1 MTNFKAI
8 EEKWQNKWEEKEAF
22 KVKESIKEKYY
33 VLEMFPYP
41 SSSGLH
47 MGHALNY
54 SIGDIYAR
62 FKRMNGLNVIY
73 PMGFDSFGL
82 PAENAAIK
90 ANAHPKEF
98 TEEAIKNYIKQMKS
112 LGLSYDW
119 SRSLKTSDPEYYKW
133 DQWIFLQMFKKGLA
147 YKKEAPVNWCPSCF
161 TVLANEQAQ
170 TGRCERCDTKVQI
183 KILDQWFL
191 KTTKYADEL
200 YEGIHKLKDWPDAIK
215 KLQINWIGKSYGTEI
230 QFKINDEQWPI
241 FTTRPDTLYGV
252 TFLVISAQ
260 HPRLMELV
268 IDEQKLKVEKFVKNL
283 SSVSE
288 EDIEQLEKEGVFTGS
303 YAIHPLTNEKIPVY
317 AGNFVLA
324 SYGSGMVMA
333 VPAHDQ
339 RDFEFA
345 RKYKIPIKLVITPEN
360 KRINIKEIKGAYL
373 EPGVLINSD
382 KFDKLKSEKAK
393 EEITKY
399 LESKKIGKKQINYR
413 LKDWLISR
421 QRFWGTPIPIIHCE
435 QCGEVPVPE
444 KDLPVLLPEEVKL
457 KKGKNVLETYK
468 PFLETTCP
476 KCKGPAKRETDTMDT
491 FVNSSWYF
499 LRYCDPNNSEKIF
512 SKKKVDYWCPV
523 DTYIGGKEHACMHLI
538 YTRFYTK
545 FLRDIGLLSF
555 DEPAKTLFN
564 QGMLLGPD
572 GNKMSKSKGNVILPE
587 EVSKKYG
594 MDTARLFLVSVA
606 SPEKDIEWS
615 EKGIE
620 GSLRFITRV
629 LDKRIKFGKSS
640 PKIENKINKTIRDI
654 TQNIEEFK
662 YNIAVIQ
669 LRELFDS
676 IEKEISR
683 KDYESALKLLAPFCP
698 HIAEELWEKIG
709 KKGFISLEKWPK
721 YDSKKINPEL
731 DALELLVLDTIKDIH
746 NISKFVKIKPK
757 KVIISVAED
766 WKYKAVEKIKKTME
780 KTYDIP
786 TIIKTVMDK
795 QNAKEISKLIPSF
808 VKNPKKIPLLVLTQ
822 EKEFNELQN
831 NIEKLKKE
839 FNLEIEINKE
849 DPKAMPGKPSILF
862 E

>member
-8 EEKWQNKWEEKEAF
+8 EKKWQDKWNEKEIF
-22 KVKESIKEKYY
+22 KVKESTKKKHY

-54 SIGDIYAR
+54 SIGDIFAR

-90 ANAHPKEF
+90 ANAHPKKF
-98 TEEAIKNYIKQMKS
+98 TEEAIANYIQQMKS

-119 SRSLKTSDPEYYKW
+119 SRTLKTSDPEYYKW

-147 YKKEAPVNWCPSCF
+147 YKKEAPVNWCPSCN

-170 TGRCERCDTKVQI
+170 SGKCERCDSKVEI
-183 KILDQWFL
+183 KNLSQWFL
-191 KTTKYADEL
+191 KTTEYADEL
-200 YEGIHKLKDWPDAIK
+200 YEGINKLKDWPELIK
-215 KLQINWIGKSYGTEI
+215 KLQTNWIGKSYGTEI
-230 QFKINDEQWPI
+230 KFKINDEEWPI

-260 HPRLMELV
+260 HPNLMDIVGDKE
-268 IDEQKLKVEKFVKNL
+268 KSKVEKFVNNI

-288 EDIEQLEKEGVFTGS
+288 EEIEQLEKEGVFTGA

-345 RKYKIPIKLVITPEN
+345 KKYKIPIKIVISPEN
-360 KRINIKEIKGAYL
+360 KTLNVKDMKGAYS
-373 EPGVLINSD
+373 EPGIIVNSD
-382 KFDKLKSEKAK
+382 KFNKLHSEKAK
-393 EEITKY
+393 LEITKY
-399 LESKKIGKKQINYR
+399 LQSKKLGKKQINYR

-435 QCGEVPVPE
+435 QCGEIPVPE
-444 KDLPVLLPEEVKL
+444 KELPILLPEEVKL
-457 KKGKNVLETYK
+457 KKGENALETYK
-468 PFLETTCP
+468 PFYEVSCP
-476 KCKGPAKRETDTMDT
+476 KCKRPAKRETDTMDT
-491 FVNSSWYF
+491 FVNSSWYY

-512 SKKKVDYWCPV
+512 SKKKANYWCPV

-538 YTRFYTK
+538 YIRFYNK
-545 FLRDIGLLSF
+545 FLRDIGLLNF
-555 DEPAKTLFN
+555 DEPAKKLFN

-587 EVSKKYG
+587 EVSEKYG

-615 EKGIE
+615 NKGIE
-620 GSLRFITRV
+620 GSLRFINRI

-640 PKIENKINKTIRDI
+640 PRIENKVNKTIRDV
-654 TQNIEEFK
+654 TKNIEDFK

-669 LRELFDS
+669 IRDLFDS
-676 IEKEISR
+676 LEGEISR
-683 KDYESALKLLAPFCP
+683 KDYESALKLLSPFCP
-698 HIAEELWEKIG
+698 HIAEEIWEKIG
-709 KKGFISLEKWPK
+709 NKKFISLEKWPK
-721 YDSKKINPEL
+721 FDAKKINPEL
-731 DALELLVLDTIKDIH
+731 DALDTFISNTIKDIH
-746 NISKFVKIKPK
+746 NISKFVKTKPK
-757 KVIISVAED
+757 KVIVSVSES
-766 WKYKAVEKIKKTME
+766 WKYKTIEKIKKTME
-780 KTYDIP
+780 ESYDIS
-786 TIIKTVMDK
+786 TIIKSAMDK
-795 QNAKEISKLIPSF
+795 QHAKEISKLVPSF
-808 VKNPKKIPLLVLTQ
+808 VKNPKKLPQIVLTQ
-822 EKEFNELQN
+822 EKEFNELNN
-831 NIEKLKKE
+831 NIAKLEEE
-839 FNLEIEINKE
+839 FNLEIEIKKD

>member
-8 EEKWQNKWEEKEAF
+8 EEKWQNKWEEKEIF
-22 KVKESIKEKYY
+22 KVKESTKKKYY

-41 SSSGLH
+41 SGSGLH
-47 MGHALNY
+47 LGHALVY
-54 SIGDIYAR
+54 SMGDIFTR
-62 FKRMNGLNVIY
+62 FKRMQGLNVLH

-90 ANAHPKEF
+90 ANAHPKKF
-98 TEEAIKNYIKQMKS
+98 TEEAIVNYIQQMKS

-119 SRSLKTSDPEYYKW
+119 SRKVITSDPEYYKW

-147 YKKEAPVNWCPSCF
+147 YKKEAPVNWCPSCN

-170 TGRCERCDTKVQI
+170 LGKCDMCDTKVEI
-183 KILDQWFL
+183 KNLNQWFL
-191 KTTKYADEL
+191 KTTEYADEL
-200 YEGIHKLKDWPDAIK
+200 YEGINKLKNWPTLVK
-215 KLQINWIGKSYGTEI
+215 KLQTNWIGKSYGTEI
-230 QFKINDEQWPI
+230 KFKINDDEWPI

-252 TFLVISAQ
+252 TFLVVSAQ
-260 HPRLMELV
+260 HSRLMELV
-268 IDEQKLKVEKFVKNL
+268 TDKEKAKVEKFVKKL

-303 YAIHPLTNEKIPVY
+303 YANHPLTNEKIPVY

-345 RKYKIPIKLVITPEN
+345 KKYKIPIKIVITPEN
-360 KRINIKEIKGAYL
+360 KSLNLKEMKGAYS
-373 EPGVLINSD
+373 EPGILTNSD
-382 KFDKLKSEKAK
+382 KFDRLKSEKAK

-399 LESKKIGKKQINYR
+399 LKSKKLGKKQVNFR

-421 QRFWGTPIPIIHCE
+421 QRFWGTPIPIVHCE

-457 KKGKNVLETYK
+457 KKGKNALETYK

-476 KCKGPAKRETDTMDT
+476 KCKRKAKRETDTMDT
-491 FVNSSWYF
+491 FANSSWYY
-499 LRYCDPNNSEKIF
+499 LRYCDPNNKNKIF
-512 SKKKVDYWCPV
+512 DKNKANYWCPV

-538 YTRFYTK
+538 YIRFYTK
-545 FLRDIGLLSF
+545 FLRDLKLLNF

-587 EVSKKYG
+587 DVSHRYG

-606 SPEKDIEWS
+606 SPDKDIEWS

-620 GSLRFITRV
+620 GSLRFINRV
-629 LDKRIKFGKSS
+629 LDRKIRFRKSS
-640 PKIENKINKTIRDI
+640 IRTQHKINKAIMEI
-654 TQNIEEFK
+654 TENIDDFK

-676 IEKEISR
+676 FEKEISR

-698 HIAEELWEKIG
+698 HIAEELWEKMG
-709 KKGFISLEKWPK
+709 NKKFISLESWPK
-721 YDSKKINPEL
+721 YDAKKINPEL
-731 DALELLVLDTIKDIH
+731 DVLDLFISDTIKDIH
-746 NISKFVKIKPK
+746 NISKFVKTKPK
-757 KVIISVAED
+757 KVTISVSEE
-766 WKYKAVEKIKKTME
+766 WKYKAIEKIKKSME
-780 KTYDIP
+780 KTYDIS
-786 TIIKTVMDK
+786 TIIKAVMDK
-795 QNAKEISKLIPSF
+795 QHAKEISKLVPSF
-808 VKNPKKIPLLVLTQ
+808 VKNPKKLPQLVLTQ
-822 EKEFNELQN
+822 EKEFKRLAE
-831 NIEKLKKE
+831 NIERLKKE
-839 FNLEIEINKE
+839 FNLEIEIKKD